1 MCVTITNVLLKYFNF
16 ARQSDKKPS
25 NMKCLFC
32 DSMNSSDSYLPSTFF
47 NKKQFNYRKC
57 NDCDLIYINPIPTEE
72 DLELMYPPSYQD
84 GTLATI
90 LKNPYEKLLGLR
102 FSYGY
107 QFDLLKKVQ
116 FKGSM
121 LDFGCGNANFIVN
134 SNKNGFP
141 CDGVEY
147 NSDHITIL
155 KKGIAESNFYQVDE
169 FLASEKTYDL
179 IRFSNVLEHFN
190 DPKSVMEK
198 LKNKLN
204 SRGYSLVE
212 GPVETNFSFALQ
224 FRKIYFRL
232 RKLIQSE
239 YVVSHTPTHIIFTN
253 KKNQLNFFE
262 ELNLQ
267 KKELKFS
274 EAEWPFPPSFKA
286 AVGVVSKINVV
297 IAKVSIALKGLNKN
311 WGNTFI
317 YLGQL
322 K

>member
-1 MCVTITNVLLKYFNF
+1 
-16 ARQSDKKPS
+16 
-25 NMKCLFC
+25 MKCLFC
-32 DSMNSSDSYLPSTFF
+32 DSKNSSDSYLPSTFF

-57 NDCDLIYINPIPTEE
+57 TDCGLIYINPIPSEE
-72 DLELMYPPSYQD
+72 DLQLMYPPSYQD

-90 LKNPYEKLLGLR
+90 LKNPYKKLLGLR

-107 QFDLLKKVQ
+107 QFDLLKKAN

-121 LDFGCGNANFIVN
+121 LDFGCGNSNFIVN

-147 NSDHITIL
+147 NSDHIAIL

-169 FLASEKTYDL
+169 FLASEKKYDL
-179 IRFSNVLEHFN
+179 IRFSNVLEHFT
-190 DPKSVMEK
+190 DPKSMMGK

-204 SRGYSLVE
+204 PGGYFLVE
-212 GPVETNFSFALQ
+212 GPVETNFNFALQ
-224 FRKIYFRL
+224 FRIIYFRL

-239 YVVSHTPTHIIFTN
+239 YVVSHSPTHIIFTN
-253 KKNQLNFFE
+253 KKNQLNFFD

-286 AVGVVSKINVV
+286 AVGVTSKINVV

-317 YLGQL
+317 YLGRL